1 MKRTLLCLT
10 AFALLGAC
18 KKDPATT
25 PPDATNPGDASVPPG
40 DTPAGEGSS
49 GVPQE
54 ADPPAIA
61 EARDQYM
68 LGNFTKAQETLE
80 PLLAD
85 LKTRQQLRAS
95 GLSAGWLALAV
106 ADPVAENAKGPAEHA
121 IAMGEQTGDKEVQIL
136 GKLAIG
142 SYQLGVD
149 DPKSA
154 ATNFEAAYKLQ
165 VDGPNAGLALV
176 FYGEAKVNMAFG
188 GEEKDQIAHPE
199 ELDSAAST
207 FIKAQRLAASQPGNE
222 LVAARA
228 YEGIASVANYKK
240 NFREACTQIA
250 EAAKIYKAKSAGQ
263 PLIERVNAIMDAAKC
278 EKPAA

>member
-18 KKDPATT
+18 GKKPNDTT
-25 PPDATNPGDASVPPG
+25 PPG
-40 DTPAGEGSS
+40 DTTGDTGTKTGDPATGGT

-54 ADPPAIA
+54 PDPAAIA
-61 EARDQYM
+61 QAREQYL
-68 LGNFTKAQETLE
+68 LGNYDKAKELLE
-80 PLLAD
+80 PLVAD

-106 ADPVAENAKGPAEHA
+106 VDPVAENAKEPAEHA
-121 IAMGEQTGDKEVQIL
+121 VAMGDQSGDKEVQIL

-142 SYQLGVD
+142 SYQLGTD
-149 DPKSA
+149 DPASA

-165 VDGPNAGLALV
+165 ADGPNAGLALV
-176 FYGEAKVNMAFG
+176 LYGQAKVNLAFG

-207 FIKAQRLAASQPGNE
+207 FVKAQRLVAGQPGNE

-250 EAAKIYKAKSAGQ
+250 EAAKIYQAKSAGQ
-263 PLIERVNAIMDAAKC
+263 PLIERVNAIMEAAKC
-278 EKPAA
+278 EKAAG